1 MSRMTRRNFLGTAG
15 IAAAFPALDA
25 HTAQAQT
32 RDAANVAVEKNVVF
46 GKGGDMDLRC
56 DLYRP
61 APGTEKR
68 MATIHL
74 HGGGFTGGSK
84 DALAER
90 IRPFAARGYLAIAA
104 QYRLAG
110 QAKWPSQ
117 IEDVKAAIRWTRANA
132 KTLGIEPERIAI
144 VGYSAGGHLAL
155 MAAGTQNRSDLE
167 GQGGNAGA
175 GTQVA
180 ACAAYYAV
188 TELSPGRDGTAS
200 VLLPNGSDAAAHRA
214 ASPTTHVGKS
224 APPTVLFHGVAD
236 TTVPLESSQR
246 FMQLLRDAGVTTE
259 LHTFAG
265 APHAFDSMPEA
276 ASTCALL
283 ADFFFDRYIVNPRS
297 FPPFGGGGGRGRGTV

>member
-1 MSRMTRRNFLGTAG
+1 
-15 IAAAFPALDA
+15 
-25 HTAQAQT
+25 
-32 RDAANVAVEKNVVF
+32 
-46 GKGGDMDLRC
+46 
-56 DLYRP
+56 
-61 APGTEKR
+61 
-68 MATIHL
+68 L

-84 DALAER
+84 DGLGDR

-117 IEDVKAAIRWTRANA
+117 IEDVKAAIRWARTNA
-132 KTLGIEPERIAI
+132 KSLGIEPERIAI

-155 MAAGTQNRSDLE
+155 MAAGTQNRSEFE
-167 GQGGNAGA
+167 GHGGHAGA

-180 ACAAYYAV
+180 AGAAYYAV

-200 VLLPNGSDAAAHRA
+200 VLLPNGSDAAAHRT
-214 ASPTTHVGKS
+214 ASPTTYVAKS
-224 APPTVLFHGVAD
+224 SPPTVLFHGVAD

-276 ASTCALL
+276 ASACALL

>member
-1 MSRMTRRNFLGTAG
+1 MTRRNFLGTAG

-25 HTAQAQT
+25 RTAQAQA
-32 RDAANVAVEKNVVF
+32 REPSIAVEKNVVF
-46 GKGGDMDLRC
+46 GKGGDIDLRC

-84 DALAER
+84 DALADR

-117 IEDVKAAIRWTRANA
+117 IEDVKAAVRWVRANA

-155 MAAGTQNRSDLE
+155 MTAGTQNRPEFE
-167 GQGGNAGA
+167 GHGGNAGA

-188 TELSPGRDGTAS
+188 TELAPGRDGTAS

-214 ASPTTHVGKS
+214 ASPVTYAAKTS
-224 APPTVLFHGVAD
+224 PPTVLFHGVAD
-236 TTVPLESSQR
+236 TTVPIESSQR

-259 LHTFAG
+259 MHSFAG

-276 ASTCALL
+276 ASHCALL

-297 FPPFGGGGGRGRGTV
+297 FPPFGGGGGRGRGATQ

>member
-1 MSRMTRRNFLGTAG
+1 MFRMTRRNFLGTAG
-15 IAAAFPALDA
+15 VAAVFPALGA

-32 RDAANVAVEKNVVF
+32 RDAAIAVEKDVVF

-61 APGTEKR
+61 VPGTEKR

-90 IRPFAARGYLAIAA
+90 IRPFAVRGYLAIAA

-117 IEDVKAAIRWTRANA
+117 IEDVKAAVRWTRANA
-132 KTLGIEPERIAI
+132 KSLGIDPQRIAI

-155 MAAGTQNRSDLE
+155 MAAGTQSRSELE
-167 GQGGNAGA
+167 GRGGNGGPGA
-175 GTQVA
+175 QVA

-214 ASPTTHVGKS
+214 ASPTTYVTKGF
-224 APPTVLFHGVAD
+224 PPTVLFHGVAD
-236 TTVPLESSQR
+236 TTVPIESSQR

-276 ASTCALL
+276 ASACALL
-283 ADFFFDRYIVNPRS
+283 ADFFFDRYIVNPRA

>member
-1 MSRMTRRNFLGTAG
+1 MSRVTRRNFLGTAG

-25 HTAQAQT
+25 HAAQAQV
-32 RDAANVAVEKNVVF
+32 RDAAIEVEKNVIF

-61 APGTEKR
+61 APGAEKR

-117 IEDVKAAIRWTRANA
+117 IEDVKAAVRWARANA
-132 KTLGIEPERIAI
+132 KSLGIEPERIAI

-155 MAAGTQNRSDLE
+155 MAAGTQNRAELE
-167 GQGGNAGA
+167 GRGGNAGA

-188 TELSPGRDGTAS
+188 TELNPGRDGSAS
-200 VLLPNGSDAAAHRA
+200 VLLPDGSDAAAHRA
-214 ASPTTHVGKS
+214 ASPTTHVTKS
-224 APPTVLFHGVAD
+224 SPATVLFHGVAD

>member
-1 MSRMTRRNFLGTAG
+1 MSRLTRRHFLGTAG

-25 HTAQAQT
+25 RAAQAQT
-32 RDAANVAVEKNVVF
+32 RDAAIAVEKNVVF

-84 DALAER
+84 DGLADR

-117 IEDVKAAIRWTRANA
+117 IEDVKAAVRWARANA

-155 MAAGTQNRSDLE
+155 MTAGTQNRPELE
-167 GQGGNAGA
+167 GRGGNAGV

-188 TELSPGRDGTAS
+188 TELNVGRDGSAQ
-200 VLLPNGSDAAAHRA
+200 VLLPPGSDAAAHRA
-214 ASPTTHVGKS
+214 ASPTTYVTKS
-224 APPTVLFHGVAD
+224 SPPTVLFHGVAD
-236 TTVPLESSQR
+236 TTVPIESSMR

-259 LHTFAG
+259 MHSFAG

-276 ASTCALL
+276 AADCALL